1 MEQMPSSYSELI
13 LVRRYYNSG
22 FFRELLVCGNYIFI
36 SFFNSFLTAV
46 NSSPFGAWD
55 RVGALEVIRTPDI
68 RLRRPTLYPAELRA
82 LNQLLHRR
90 DVASKG
96 FLFILTTIFIFIA
109 RVIIGINSAIYD
121 PIALNLH

>member
-1 MEQMPSSYSELI
+1 
-13 LVRRYYNSG
+13 
-22 FFRELLVCGNYIFI
+22 
-36 SFFNSFLTAV
+36 
-46 NSSPFGAWD
+46 
-55 RVGALEVIRTPDI
+55 
-68 RLRRPTLYPAELRA
+68 
-82 LNQLLHRR
+82 LLHRR